1 MPLFLAV
8 IVILVIFGIGPLLT
22 IWSLNTLFALGIAY
36 SFKTW
41 CATVLLQAL
50 IMARVKVDK

>member
-8 IVILVIFGIGPLLT
+8 IIILVILGVGPLLT
-22 IWSLNTLFALGIAY
+22 IWSLNTLFALSIAY

-41 CATVLLQAL
+41 VATALLQAL
-50 IMARVKVDK
+50 IMARVKVSK